1 MCREVKELHYSL
13 TCRSKDDTA
22 MEEKIKQIMQQL
34 FEVPEITEDASF
46 TSVEKWD
53 SLNHLNLIQILEQTF
68 SVTFETDE
76 MIEML
81 DYKTI
86 VDTLK
91 KRGTTF

>member
-1 MCREVKELHYSL
+1 
-13 TCRSKDDTA
+13 
-22 MEEKIKQIMQQL
+22 MEEKLKQIMQQL
-34 FEVPEITEDASF
+34 FKVSEITENASF
-46 TSVEKWD
+46 TSIEGWD

-76 MIEML
+76 IIEML

-86 VDTLK
+86 VDTPK

>member
-1 MCREVKELHYSL
+1 
-13 TCRSKDDTA
+13 
-22 MEEKIKQIMQQL
+22 MEEKLKQIMQQL
-34 FEVPEITEDASF
+34 FKVSEITENASF
-46 TSVEKWD
+46 TSIEGWD

-76 MIEML
+76 IIEML

>member
-1 MCREVKELHYSL
+1 
-13 TCRSKDDTA
+13 
-22 MEEKIKQIMQQL
+22 MEEKLKQIMQQL
-34 FEVPEITEDASF
+34 FKVSEITEDASF
-46 TSVEKWD
+46 TSIEGWD

-76 MIEML
+76 IIEML

>member
-1 MCREVKELHYSL
+1 
-13 TCRSKDDTA
+13 

>member
-1 MCREVKELHYSL
+1 
-13 TCRSKDDTA
+13 

-46 TSVEKWD
+46 TSIEGWD

-76 MIEML
+76 IIEML